1 MIVNSM
7 KIPRRHKIVLLAL
20 GIYWPVIF
28 WLTHIPVPDVARQS
42 GMSDKTM
49 HVLAFFVL
57 AFLVWFAVCPYQKAR
72 WNRLKVWV
80 VLATVIAY
88 AAIDEYLQG
97 FIPGRS
103 ADVWDFV
110 ADTVGVV
117 VGLGVLSI
125 FSFWPAMLMFSAI
138 FIFII
143 SNLTNLP
150 QLYPEYHL
158 NAVFHGTAFAA
169 FTLVWIQYL
178 DRRSRPSE
186 SRKMWLT
193 AALTMPLSL
202 LLVIE
207 VTAVVFDWPSGW
219 TEAIAAVLGTVFAV
233 FISYWMFVP
242 GYQKIR

>member
-1 MIVNSM
+1 M

-110 ADTVGVV
+110 ADTVGV
-117 VGLGVLSI
+117 
-125 FSFWPAMLMFSAI
+125 
-138 FIFII
+138 
-143 SNLTNLP
+143 
-150 QLYPEYHL
+150 
-158 NAVFHGTAFAA
+158 
-169 FTLVWIQYL
+169 
-178 DRRSRPSE
+178 
-186 SRKMWLT
+186 
-193 AALTMPLSL
+193 
-202 LLVIE
+202 
-207 VTAVVFDWPSGW
+207 
-219 TEAIAAVLGTVFAV
+219 
-233 FISYWMFVP
+233 
-242 GYQKIR
+242 